1 MLRVDGISSASR
13 PRSLDGG
20 SILKALGLGLCALL
34 LCVTPVIA
42 RASSADPAV
51 ELEKQLAS
59 MHKDTAVIRFFASH
73 RWLLHDPRFS
83 KIAHERL
90 SAAQRHLRLTRAKA
104 AKARRELAQ
113 RREIRHLA
121 SLNAH
126 PRKAICH
133 VFKDYCGEALRVAHC
148 ESRFST
154 RAQNGQYLGL
164 FQMGSS
170 ERRRYGHGPTALQQS
185 RAAHIYFVRSGRDW
199 SPWSCKPW

>member
-1 MLRVDGISSASR
+1 MRVGGISSASR

-34 LCVTPVIA
+34 LCLTPVIA
-42 RASSADPAV
+42 QAGSADPAA
-51 ELEKQLAS
+51 ELEKQLES
-59 MHKDTAVIRFFASH
+59 MQKDETVIRFFAGH
-73 RWLLHDPRFS
+73 RWLLTDPRFS
-83 KIAHERL
+83 KVAHERL

-104 AKARRELAQ
+104 AKARRELA
-113 RREIRHLA
+113 RRKLTRRLA

-126 PRKAICH
+126 PREAICH

-154 RAQNGQYLGL
+154 TAQNGQYLGL
-164 FQMGSS
+164 FQMGTS
-170 ERRRYGHGPTALQQS
+170 ERRLYGHGPTALQQS
-185 RAAHIYFVRSGRDW
+185 RAAHMYFMRSGRDW

>member
-1 MLRVDGISSASR
+1 MWVGGISSASR
-13 PRSLDGG
+13 PRFLDGG

-59 MHKDTAVIRFFASH
+59 MQKDETVISFFAGH

-83 KIAHERL
+83 KVAHARL
-90 SAAQRHLRLTRAKA
+90 SAAQRHLRLAREKA
-104 AKARRELAQ
+104 TKARRALE
-113 RREIRHLA
+113 RRKLVRRMA

-126 PRKAICH
+126 PRQAICA

-154 RAQNGQYLGL
+154 TAQNGQYLGL
-164 FQMGSS
+164 FQMGTS
-170 ERRRYGHGPTALQQS
+170 ERRLYGHGPTALQQS
-185 RAAHIYFVRSGRDW
+185 HAAHVYFVRSGRDW